1 VCIRSSGKDLTETDA
16 GGFVKPQ
23 ADQILRTIA
32 STLITQYLPGI
43 EKEHEKAE
51 LGISAILMMAAAEEF
66 DRAAHRRI
74 VENHELRRIFA
85 ASLSVIKG
93 DDLKRRVKEASEKE
107 EENYHISVLDK
118 VNCELQEVFI
128 ELHTHIEALEGE
140 GARKIHEAI
149 WTELENWTK
158 RREFTIWEVALA
170 MLTIAAT
177 REEGQ

>member
-1 VCIRSSGKDLTETDA
+1 VR
-16 GGFVKPQ
+16 PQ

-32 STLITQYLPGI
+32 ATLITRYLPGI
-43 EKEHEKAE
+43 ENEQEKIE
-51 LGISAILMMAAAEEF
+51 LGMSAILMMAVAEEL

-74 VENHELRRIFA
+74 EENHALRRIFA
-85 ASLSVIKG
+85 ASLSVIE
-93 DDLKRRVKEASEKE
+93 DDDVKRRVEEASEKA

-118 VNCELQEVFI
+118 VNGELQEVLI
-128 ELHTHIEALEGE
+128 ELHTHMEALEGE
-140 GARKIHEAI
+140 GARKIREAI

-170 MLTIAAT
+170 MLTKAAT